1 MADRH
6 HRWVGNL
13 FWRLMLVTAVALA
26 IYVSVGRLVL
36 SALPQYQAALLSTLT
51 TRMGL
56 ALDVS
61 AISGRLQ
68 GFAPV
73 IVLHDVT
80 FHYGIDAQKSLR
92 FTEASVELD
101 PWESL
106 LSLSPRF
113 TEVMLD
119 SPEIDIEV
127 ANDGKVQSAD
137 LRDLAD
143 MLRAFRKIV
152 VTNGRLIIHPTEGPP
167 LIASA
172 QIDYRRQGSERLV
185 RARLK
190 VADVVNLSIR
200 ADGIGNPFDVNAFA
214 GELHGV
220 AEIADLARASSLLGV
235 SASGAG
241 VVNFWYQVKQ
251 QTPSL
256 AATISGAN
264 LQVDIGAEQLLQFD
278 RVAADVL
285 LERGERGWFALL
297 QNSQLSTGDAHFELP
312 RLQVQQFGETA
323 RIGFADLDVAPL
335 INWLGKINLLPNSSL
350 SVLDTL
356 APSGVI
362 DVAELR
368 ITNFAEWMTSWYV
381 SAAVSDAT
389 TAPYLG
395 VPGLAGIDA
404 YIEASSAG
412 ARAWID
418 SENFVLDLPKV
429 YRDPLSFERVTGTLS
444 ARWQTDVLYLEQGL
458 LNARRAVH
466 DAIVQFGMEIPLRRD
481 SEHTLTMDLTVGAQ
495 DADLAVRN
503 DYIPYSISPK
513 LYGWLDTALSA
524 GHIDSV
530 AFIWRGALSDF
541 SSADQT
547 MQIAAEVDHTTL
559 KFQPDWLPLK
569 DTAASVL
576 VDDGRVSV
584 FSQEARLS
592 NAFLEQASVEVA
604 ASKGSSPLR
613 VIARASD
620 PVPDGLAVLAAS
632 PLGRRVDALLTDL
645 STTGRALVNLD
656 LALDLN
662 DVDDS
667 LDVDVK
673 INLESASLHTKALNL
688 EITDINGEFGFT
700 SQQGFVGREL
710 TGYFYDQL
718 LSIDI
723 GPSANDLLDAPLFAG
738 RFAAQVSSEHGL
750 AWADLALALPIV
762 GSTEVVADIAVG
774 DTAKVRIS
782 STLAGMQL
790 DVPAPIGKT
799 AAQNAPISI
808 AFDVDANAPVEVF
821 WQGRLTAR
829 AHRRAGLLVGGV
841 LDVTP
846 RASPFTLP
854 EPSSPDGFY
863 LTGYIPSLDVDQW
876 LAAVNTREL
885 YSGAEDRSKALTI
898 EALVF
903 DRVHFGGA
911 DIGSINVDLKPFDGW
926 DMLGLNADWL
936 DAELT
941 LLHGD
946 GGADLIINTLDL
958 DRLPKLGATAGSPE
972 PPLLKVP
979 LNVVI
984 ANLKHRDAS
993 IGAASFLLSS
1003 EAGEL
1008 RAQDIRGQLAQ
1019 LEFLE
1024 GSELI
1029 WRARADEPA
1038 ETQLTLNSRYE
1049 DFGDMLE
1056 ALSLARSVETRSG
1069 TASAHLHWA
1078 GSPAD
1083 VAIAQL
1089 QGDIDLTMKNGSFLP
1104 VPAGA
1109 TGALRVLSLL
1119 NLADLL
1125 GRANITQ
1132 LFDAGVTFDRAQG
1145 DFLFDRG
1152 QLTIPSFKIDG
1163 SGGKFEFV
1171 SDIDLIAEQID
1182 GDLVVTLPL
1191 VNNIPWVAALAG
1203 GLPVAAGAFLISK
1216 VFEDQFRTLTSAV
1229 YSVNGD
1235 LAQPVVKFERVFD
1248 ASSQKGK
1255 TIGDASDASDASDT
1269 TDTGDTGDTAD
1280 HTAVPETMEP
1290 SVSDATVVEDVDPI
1304 IIDRGPTVTT
1314 GDVLTPQT
1322 GDQP

>member
-26 IYVSVGRLVL
+26 VYVSVGRLML
-36 SALPQYQAALLSTLT
+36 SALPQYQAALLHTLN

-56 ALDVS
+56 TLQVS

-73 IVLHDVT
+73 IVLDNVT
-80 FHYGIDAQKSLR
+80 FHYGINAQKSLR
-92 FTEASVELD
+92 FSEASVEID

-113 TEVMLD
+113 TEVVLD
-119 SPEIDIEV
+119 APEIDIEL
-127 ANDGKVQSAD
+127 ASDGKVQSAD
-137 LRDLAD
+137 LGDLAD
-143 MLRAFRKIV
+143 VLRAFRKIV
-152 VTNGRLIIHPTEGPP
+152 VTDGRLIIHPTDGPP
-167 LIASA
+167 LTATA

-185 RARLK
+185 RARLE
-190 VADVVNLSIR
+190 VADVVNLSVR

-220 AEIADLARASSLLGV
+220 LEVTDLTRASSLLGV

-241 VVNFWYQVKQ
+241 VVNFWYGVQQ

-264 LQVDIGAEQLLQFD
+264 LQLDIGTDQRLQFD
-278 RVAADVL
+278 RLAADLL
-285 LERGERGWFALL
+285 LERGDRGWLGL
-297 QNSQLSTGDAHFELP
+297 VQNSQLSTAGAHFELP

-323 RIGFADLDVAPL
+323 RIGFADLDVEPL
-335 INWLGKINLLPNSSL
+335 VNWLGKINLLPEGAV
-350 SVLDTL
+350 SVLETL

-362 DVAELR
+362 DVAEVR

-381 SAAVSDAT
+381 NAAVRDAT
-389 TAPYLG
+389 SAPYLG
-395 VPGLAGIDA
+395 VPGLTGIDA
-404 YIEASSAG
+404 YIEASNAG

-418 SENFVLDLPKV
+418 SDNFALDLPKV
-429 YRDPLSFERVTGTLS
+429 YREPLTFERVAGTLS
-444 ARWQTDVLYLEQGL
+444 ARWQADVLYLERGL
-458 LNARRAVH
+458 LKVQRAAH
-466 DAIVQFGMEIPLRRD
+466 DAVVQFGMDIPLRRD
-481 SEHTLTMDLTVGAQ
+481 NGHTLSMDLAVGAQ
-495 DADLAVRN
+495 DADLTVRK
-503 DYIPYSISPK
+503 DYIPYGISSK
-513 LYGWLDTALSA
+513 LYRWLDTALPT

-530 AFIWRGALSDF
+530 AFIWRGALADF
-541 SSADQT
+541 ASADQT

-559 KFQPDWLPLK
+559 KFQPDWLPLTETK
-569 DTAASVL
+569 ASVL

-584 FSQEARLS
+584 FSQAARLS
-592 NAFLEQASVEVA
+592 DASLEQASVEVA
-604 ASKGSSPLR
+604 AAKGSSPLH

-620 PVPDGLAVLAAS
+620 QVPDGLAVLAAS
-632 PLGRRVDALLTDL
+632 PLGPRVNALLTDL
-645 STTGRALVNLD
+645 STTGRAVVSLD

-667 LDVDVK
+667 LDVEVNID
-673 INLESASLHTKALNL
+673 LESASLHSNTLNL
-688 EITDINGEFGFT
+688 DVTDIHGELGFT
-700 SQQGFVGREL
+700 SQQGFIGRGL
-710 TGYFYDQL
+710 TGYFYDQP

-738 RFAAQVSSEHGL
+738 RFAARVNSEHAL
-750 AWADLALALPIV
+750 AWADLTAVLPVV
-762 GSTEVVADIAVG
+762 GSTEVVADIAVA
-774 DTAKVRIS
+774 DTAKVRVS
-782 STLAGMQL
+782 STLVGMQL
-790 DVPAPIGKT
+790 DLPAPIGKP
-799 AAQNAPISI
+799 AVQSAPITL
-808 AFDVDANAPVEVF
+808 AFDIDANAPFDVF
-821 WQGRLTAR
+821 WQERLTAR
-829 AHRRAGLLVGGV
+829 GYRRAGLLVGGV

-846 RASPFTLP
+846 RVSPFSLS
-854 EPSSPDGFY
+854 EPSTPDGFY
-863 LTGYIPSLDVDQW
+863 LTGQVPSLDVDQW
-876 LAAVNTREL
+876 LAAVNTHKL
-885 YSGAEDRSKALTI
+885 YSGAKDPSKALTI

-911 DIGSINVDLKPFDGW
+911 DIGAIDVDLKPFDGW

-941 LLHGD
+941 LLHGG

-958 DRLPKLGATAGSPE
+958 DRLPKMAATDGSPG
-972 PPLLKVP
+972 PPVLKVP

-984 ANLKHRDAS
+984 ANLRHSGSS

-1008 RAQDIRGQLAQ
+1008 RAQDIRGQLAR

-1029 WRARADEPA
+1029 WRARDGEPV
-1038 ETQLTLNSRYE
+1038 ETELNLNSRYD
-1049 DFGDMLE
+1049 DFGNMLE

-1069 TASAHLHWA
+1069 TASAHLRWA

-1083 VAIAQL
+1083 VAITQI
-1089 QGDIDLTMKNGSFLP
+1089 QGDIDLVMKNGSFLP

-1125 GRANITQ
+1125 SRANIAQ
-1132 LFDAGVTFDRAQG
+1132 LFDAGVIFDRAQG

-1216 VFEDQFRTLTSAV
+1216 VFEDQFKTLTSAV
-1229 YSVNGD
+1229 YSVSGNLG
-1235 LAQPVVKFERVFD
+1235 QPVVKFERVFD
-1248 ASSQKGK
+1248 ASSHKGK
-1255 TIGDASDASDASDT
+1255 PSGDASHLDASAV
-1269 TDTGDTGDTAD
+1269 TAD
-1280 HTAVPETMEP
+1280 HASAEEPVPTP
-1290 SVSDATVVEDVDPI
+1290 ISDAAAPQDVDPTI
-1304 IIDRGPTVTT
+1304 TDPTQAATSD
-1314 GDVLTPQT
+1314 DVLSPKTD
-1322 GDQP
+1322 DQP